1 MIKHK
6 AKSISNVLK
15 LLIVAFIFFE
25 YHYQS
30 IIKQYHY
37 QSIIKQNPLTSDD
50 CKGLLFIAIAGFF
63 ILFPIDASIFIQN
76 MYKAKNIKNK
86 LDQEN

>member
-30 IIKQYHY
+30 IIKQAT
-37 QSIIKQNPLTSDD
+37 LTSDD

-76 MYKAKNIKNK
+76 MYKAKNIKNEIK
-86 LDQEN
+86 EDIKNG

>member
-6 AKSISNVLK
+6 AKTISNILK
-15 LLIVAFIFFE
+15 ILLAAFIFFE

-30 IIKQYHY
+30 IIKN
-37 QSIIKQNPLTSDD
+37 SPLTSDD
-50 CKGLLFIAIAGFF
+50 CKGLLFIAAAGFF

-76 MYKAKNIKNK
+76 MYKAKNIKESVKDK
-86 LDQEN
+86 L

>member
-30 IIKQYHY
+30 IIKQ
-37 QSIIKQNPLTSDD
+37 NPLTSDD

-63 ILFPIDASIFIQN
+63 ILFQIDASIFIQN

-86 LDQEN
+86 IKEDIKNG

>member
-6 AKSISNVLK
+6 AKSISNILK
-15 LLIVAFIFFE
+15 LLVVAFIFFE

-30 IIKQYHY
+30 VLKGGA
-37 QSIIKQNPLTSDD
+37 LTSDD

-76 MYKAKNIKNK
+76 LYKAKNIKNEIK
-86 LDQEN
+86 EDIKNG

>member
-1 MIKHK
+1 MK
-6 AKSISNVLK
+6 AKKISNVLK
-15 LLIVAFIFFE
+15 LLLVSYIFFE

-30 IIKQYHY
+30 VLKGGA
-37 QSIIKQNPLTSDD
+37 LTSDD

-76 MYKAKNIKNK
+76 LYKAKNIKNEIK
-86 LDQEN
+86 TDIE